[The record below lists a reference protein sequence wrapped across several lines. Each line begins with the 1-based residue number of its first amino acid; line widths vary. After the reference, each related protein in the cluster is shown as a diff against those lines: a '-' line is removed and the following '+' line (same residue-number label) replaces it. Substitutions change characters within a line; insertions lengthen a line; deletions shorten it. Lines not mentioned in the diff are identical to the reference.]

1 MNALKKFLVVSA
13 AVLAVGGAGTLT
25 VAGSASANSNGD
37 DWDKHGKHKK
47 DNSPNDPWRVFHFLQ
62 KNIEEVKKGGP
73 LLHEHTSLVVPL
85 LKAQN
90 EGSADLTAVT
100 AAVDAN
106 SVQITETVDKLYPGS
121 KDQFLELWRG
131 HINAYTDY
139 LNAAKASDQAG
150 KDAAKQKLEDFSN
163 DAPTLLDNISDRL
176 YRAGLT
182 EKLKAHTS
190 ETLAIVDAMLAD
202 DWATVYA
209 KAHAGYEKMTEIS
222 VDLLLGAKL
231 H

>member
-1 MNALKKFLVVSA
+1 MNKLKKFLIVSA
-13 AVLAVGGAGTLT
+13 AVLTVGGVGSASF
-25 VAGSASANSNGD
+25 AGSASANNNGD
-37 DWDKHGKHKK
+37 DWNRQGKHKK
-47 DNSPNDPWRVFHFLQ
+47 DNAPNDPWKVFHFLQ

-85 LKAQN
+85 LKAQS
-90 EGSADLTAVT
+90 EGSADLAAVT

-106 SVQITETVDKLYPGS
+106 SVQVAETVDKLYPGS
-121 KDQFLELWRG
+121 KDQFLDLWRK

-139 LNAAKASDQAG
+139 LNAAKANDQAG

-163 DAPTLLDNISDRL
+163 DAPTLLDTISDRL

-182 EKLKAHTS
+182 EKLKEHTT
-190 ETLAIVDAMLAD
+190 ETLATIDAMVAG

-209 KAHAGYEKMTEIS
+209 KAHMSYEKMTVIS
-222 VDLLLGAKL
+222 VELLLGAKL
-231 H
+231 K